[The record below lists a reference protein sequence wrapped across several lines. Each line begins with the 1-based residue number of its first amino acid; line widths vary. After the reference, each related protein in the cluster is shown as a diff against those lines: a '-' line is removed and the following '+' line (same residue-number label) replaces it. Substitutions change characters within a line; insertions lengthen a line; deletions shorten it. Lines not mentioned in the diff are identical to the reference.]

1 VKTPSEDKEFGIAFG
16 GPIIQDAM
24 HFFLTYEGKRFVT
37 PITVTPGSGPVNV
50 ADFLPPDVAAQL
62 GPAQLP
68 FDEDLYFG
76 KLDWEPTDADRFV
89 LSTKVRR
96 ETQALNI
103 GTGRAKSQSIETKN
117 NDTRVDLR
125 WQRTADRWF
134 NELLFTYED
143 VLNAPTP
150 ISFGNGAQYTNQ
162 LANDAL
168 ILATGPSTPLA
179 AQHKGQKGPGIQDD
193 LTFKGVSWH
202 GDHTIK
208 TGVKLKRI
216 ELTAQDAEDINPQF
230 FYDVNASGTAS
241 IPYKVLFTSPVPG
254 LSPEARSKN
263 TQFGVYIQDDWAPND
278 KLILNLG
285 VRWDYERTPSYLDH
299 VTPANVV
306 AALSSQD
313 PQGPPG
319 QTYAQ
324 SLALGGVDVNDYI
337 STGNN
342 RSAYKGEIQPRLGFS
357 YDLNADQR
365 HVIFGGAGRSYDRDL
380 YDYLQLEVTKAAL
393 PVNTIFFNVPERP
406 CVPSPTCIPFDPALM
421 AGGLDALHAL
431 VVGTN
436 TGQEVD
442 ALNNK
447 LKPPYTDQFSLGMRN
462 RVGIWNTSVAVA
474 RIIGK
479 NGFAWTLGNRLPN
492 GAFFDNGS
500 QAFGAPIPGFGALLL
515 GNPGIEQRSTQ
526 LLLSAEKPFSE
537 ESKWGMTFAYTYTN
551 AKHNR
556 NIIERY
562 SFDEPTLA
570 DYPFITSNAAP
581 KHRLVATG
589 TFRGPWGFTL
599 AGKATLATPTPQNDS
614 ACYLAPGTFF
624 PSGSNC
630 QPSAGTP
637 PDTLGYKSFD
647 LQVTKD
653 FNIGDFG
660 SVYARFDVL
669 NVFNSE
675 NFNDYLINWG
685 QNGVPNR
692 DPVRYNP
699 IGNITGVPRT
709 FKLSLGMRF

>member
-1 VKTPSEDKEFGIAFG
+1 
-16 GPIIQDAM
+16 M

-37 PITVTPGSGPVNV
+37 PITVVPGSGPLNV
-50 ADFLPPDVAAQL
+50 PSLLPPDVASQL

-117 NDTRVDLR
+117 DDTRVDLR

-134 NELLFTYED
+134 NELLLTYED
-143 VLNAPTP
+143 VVNAPTP

-162 LANDAL
+162 LSNDAL

-179 AQHKGQKGPGIQDD
+179 AQHKGQKGPGLQDD
-193 LTFKGVSWH
+193 LTFKGISWY

-208 TGVKLKRI
+208 TGIKLKKI

-230 FYDVNASGTAS
+230 FYDVNASGTAAT
-241 IPYKVLFTSPVPG
+241 PYKVLFTSPVPG
-254 LSPEARSKN
+254 LSPEAHSKN
-263 TQFGVYIQDDWAPND
+263 TQFGVYLQDDWAPNE
-278 KLILNLG
+278 KLMVNLG

-306 AALSSQD
+306 AALNSQD

-342 RSAYKGEIQPRLGFS
+342 RSAYKGEIQPRLGLS
-357 YDLNADQR
+357 YDLNADQQ
-365 HVIFGGAGRSYDRDL
+365 HVIFAGAGRSYDRDL

-406 CVPSPTCIPFDPALM
+406 CVASPTCIAFDPALM

-442 ALNNK
+442 ALNNR
-447 LKPPYTDQFSLGMRN
+447 LRPPYADQFSLGMRN
-462 RVGIWNTSVAVA
+462 RLGTWNTSVTAV
-474 RIIGK
+474 RVLSK

-492 GAFFDNGS
+492 GAFFQNGG

-515 GNPGIEQRSTQ
+515 GNPGIEQRTTQ
-526 LLLSAEKPFSE
+526 LLLSLEKPFTE
-537 ESKWGMTFAYTYTN
+537 ESKWGTTFAYTYTS

-556 NIIERY
+556 AIIERY
-562 SFDEPTLA
+562 SFDEPTIG
-570 DYPFITSNAAP
+570 DYPFILSNAAP
-581 KHRLVATG
+581 RHRFVATG

-599 AGKATLATPTPQNDS
+599 AGKFAVATPTPQNDS
-614 ACYLAPGTFF
+614 ACFLAPGTFF
-624 PSGSNC
+624 PNGSSC

-637 PDTLGYKSFD
+637 PDTIGYKSVD
-647 LQVTKD
+647 LQATKN
-653 FNIGDFG
+653 FNVGELG
-660 SVYARFDVL
+660 GVYVRFDVL

-675 NFNDYLINWG
+675 NFNDYIVKWG
-685 QNGVPNR
+685 QNGVLNK

-709 FKLSLGMRF
+709 FKMSLGMKF